1 MTTTKRW
8 PSRTFLKY
16 LVLQIPGWL
25 LLLAI
30 VLYLRLQAELS
41 TLLVGL
47 WIGKDLLLFRFLRRA
62 YEGDP
67 RVGAELLVGMRGVV
81 VTRSLAPEGYI
92 RVHGELWRAETQA
105 RGTRLMEGTIVTVT
119 AGHCLTLTVERD

>member
-16 LVLQIPGWL
+16 LALQIPDWL

-30 VLYLRLQAELS
+30 VLYLCLRVELS
-41 TLLVGL
+41 ALLVGL
-47 WIGKDLLLFRFLRRA
+47 WIAKDLLLFRFLRRS

-67 RVGAELLVGMRGVV
+67 RAGAERLVGFRGV

-92 RVHGELWRAETQA
+92 RVHGELWRAETQTP
-105 RGTRLMEGTIVTVT
+105 GTPLTEGTIVRVT
-119 AGHCLTLTVERD
+119 AGHGLTLTVERD